1 MKSKISICTPNEQE
15 NIFTFPWYLFIPL
28 IVTILLRY
36 KQRASKIF
44 SANRWSIHVLSWR
57 RTKPR
62 LEFAGV
68 TPSKDRH
75 STSAKSKS
83 VTTVRRTEKD
93 HVQEQGRCN
102 IRKNIRHRIIHRIDK
117 TGCNRTSEI
126 NSQRMSLH
134 PDINATDINAPATSS
149 RECMLTIPD
158 AARHDASQGKG
169 KSLEISL
176 SSGFGVKFDRNRFR
190 PVTVSYRRLEAGA
203 TTRLQPFWF
212 IVGATRQPDVK
223 RAFSVDEMRRARAV
237 RASSSYRRF
246 VPHDCIDRGYFYDA
260 PMPWTA
266 DPTIS
271 VSRFVNIVRRDA
283 RRDDKAMISFSLSL
297 SCLNIA
303 I

>member
-1 MKSKISICTPNEQE
+1 
-15 NIFTFPWYLFIPL
+15 
-28 IVTILLRY
+28 
-36 KQRASKIF
+36 
-44 SANRWSIHVLSWR
+44 VLSWR

-68 TPSKDRH
+68 TPSRDRH

-83 VTTVRRTEKD
+83 VTAVRRTEKD

-134 PDINATDINAPATSS
+134 PDINATDINAPATTS
-149 RECMLTIPD
+149 RECVLTISD
-158 AARHDASQGKG
+158 AARRDASQGKG

-190 PVTVSYRRLEAGA
+190 PVTVSYRRLGADA
-203 TTRLQPFWF
+203 TTRGYNPSDLSSARHDNRTLNALFLS
-212 IVGATRQPDVK
+212 TRCG
-223 RAFSVDEMRRARAV
+223 EHELCARPAPIAALCHTT
-237 RASSSYRRF
+237 AS
-246 VPHDCIDRGYFYDA
+246 IGYFYDA

-283 RRDDKAMISFSLSL
+283 RRDDNAMISFSLSL